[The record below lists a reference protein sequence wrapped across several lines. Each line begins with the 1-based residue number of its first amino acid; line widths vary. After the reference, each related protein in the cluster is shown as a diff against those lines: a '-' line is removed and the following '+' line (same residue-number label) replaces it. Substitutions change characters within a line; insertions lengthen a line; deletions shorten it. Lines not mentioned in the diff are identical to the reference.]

1 MEEISMSAYDFNIIY
16 NKLKSKLTSEEGKTL
31 DNLVLSQDSEN
42 RRLGFELVKSLS
54 DVEIDEKSFLWWAYY
69 CKVWK

>member
-54 DVEIDEKSFLWWAYY
+54 DVEIDEKSFLW
-69 CKVWK
+69 